1 MNSTGP
7 ACSLSSDQLRE
18 RRQELLPGLFRR
30 ADDVSDMP
38 NGLRLRFAAKPGLL
52 AELACIIEQEQT
64 CCGFLQFHIAVEA
77 GNGPITF
84 DVTGPSVTRE
94 MLRAL

>member
-52 AELACIIEQEQT
+52 AELACIIEQT

-77 GNGPITF
+77 GK
-84 DVTGPSVTRE
+84 GPSRKNQPSLVSMT
-94 MLRAL
+94 ATFQD

>member
-1 MNSTGP
+1 
-7 ACSLSSDQLRE
+7 
-18 RRQELLPGLFRR
+18 
-30 ADDVSDMP
+30 MP

-52 AELACIIEQEQT
+52 AELARIIEQEQT
-64 CCGFLQFHIAVEA
+64 CCSFLQFHIAVEA

-84 DVTGPSVTRE
+84 DVTGPSGTRE